1 MGKSGKKAGKRL
13 TKKELVDRLTAMFLA
28 NVGTVYSL
36 KDISRE
42 LNLTTHPLK
51 MLCADILNDM
61 TQEGFL
67 IEQPYGNFRFNSTSL
82 VFEGQFVR
90 KSNGKNSVI
99 PDDGSEPVFVAERN
113 SLHAMNGDTVKVSLS
128 AFRKGHTKEGAVIE
142 IVKRAKDT
150 FEESCR

>member
-113 SLHAMNGDTVKVSLS
+113 SLHAMNGDTGQALS
-128 AFRKGHTKEGAVIE
+128 FWQQAYEKEPGNKLLARKI
-142 IVKRAKDT
+142 KRKKYI
-150 FEESCR
+150 RQ

>member
-67 IEQPYGNFRFNSTSL
+67 IEQPYGSFRFNSTSL
-82 VFEGQFVR
+82 VFA
-90 KSNGKNSVI
+90 I
-99 PDDGSEPVFVAERN
+99 AELVKWLICCKVKT
-113 SLHAMNGDTVKVSLS
+113 SLRILCSHTYYFENIFLIAILMDCNLILLDS
-128 AFRKGHTKEGAVIE
+128 ATLR
-142 IVKRAKDT
+142 
-150 FEESCR
+150 